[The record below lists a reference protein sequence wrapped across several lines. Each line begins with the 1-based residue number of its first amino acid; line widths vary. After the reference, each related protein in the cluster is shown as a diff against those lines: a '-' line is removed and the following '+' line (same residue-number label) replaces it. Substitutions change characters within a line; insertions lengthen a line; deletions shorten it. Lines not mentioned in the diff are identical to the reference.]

1 MWFKCIGFS
10 YLHVLFEDVSSS
22 RHIHNVVD
30 DKFAEGGQQIPPLMK
45 SLNLIGFILFITF

>member
-1 MWFKCIGFS
+1 MWFKCISFS

-45 SLNLIGFILFITF
+45 SLDLIGFILFVTL

>member
-1 MWFKCIGFS
+1 MWFKWVSFS

-22 RHIHNVVD
+22 RHVHYVVD

-45 SLNLIGFILFITF
+45 SLDLIGFVLFITL